1 MVEEKRAA
9 RAESHQPVVE
19 AKHAEIT
26 QAIIG
31 AFYAVYNELGYG
43 FAEKVYENALALELA
58 KSGHTVQQQAPL
70 RVHYSGQ
77 VVGEFF
83 ADLLVDDAV
92 IAELKAV
99 TMLTKAHEAQLLN
112 YLKATR
118 MEVGLLLNFGPK
130 AEVKRRILDN
140 ARKGSLSWAR

>member
-58 KSGHTVQQQAPL
+58 KSGHSIQHQAPL
-70 RVHYSGQ
+70 RVHYTIPDRWS
-77 VVGEFF
+77 
-83 ADLLVDDAV
+83 ASSLLTCSSMVPSSS
-92 IAELKAV
+92 
-99 TMLTKAHEAQLLN
+99 N
-112 YLKATR
+112 SR
-118 MEVGLLLNFGPK
+118 P
-130 AEVKRRILDN
+130 
-140 ARKGSLSWAR
+140 